1 MGRSACTGRNVF
13 VMKVTRYISIRNV
26 VAVESAANADVIA
39 ELAIQLKRTRRVSNA
54 QEVIDR
60 VLERESLETT
70 GIGRGVAIPHA
81 LCAAAKNLVCAVG
94 ICDKPVDFRS
104 FDDKPCRL
112 VFLIVYPSADA
123 QKYLHFVSLLAR
135 MFSESKYRK
144 VMLAAKTPEDLHD
157 AITECENALIETDA
171 EAAATARATDTP
183 IAGLDDKRV
192 DLLLL
197 ARLQRLL
204 MMKASRKRP
213 SRELLDEIEQVRSC
227 IEPTVLSHIDKLM
240 ARPGRM
246 AVVAVEGA
254 VCQGCYMKLTDQFIQ
269 SLRESDRVHTCPTC
283 GRFIFDVIGM

>member
-1 MGRSACTGRNVF
+1 MGGVAFAGRDVF

-26 VAVESAANADVIA
+26 VAVESAAKADVIA

-60 VLERESLETT
+60 VIERESLETT
-70 GIGRGVAIPHA
+70 GIGRGMAIPHA
-81 LCAAAKNLVCAVG
+81 LCTAAKNLVCAVG

-104 FDDKPCRL
+104 FDGKPCHL
-112 VFLIVYPSADA
+112 VFLIVYPSAEA
-123 QKYLHFVSLLAR
+123 HKYLHFVSLIAR

-144 VMLAAKTPEDLHD
+144 VMLGAKTPEALYD
-157 AITECENALIETDA
+157 AIAESENALIEAAA
-171 EAAATARATDTP
+171 EAAATARATETP
-183 IAGLDDKRV
+183 IAALDDKRV

-197 ARLQRLL
+197 TRLQRLL
-204 MMKASRKRP
+204 MIKSDRKRP
-213 SRELLDEIEQVRSC
+213 SKELLDEIEQVRSC
-227 IEPTVLSHIDKLM
+227 IEPTVSSHFDKLM

-246 AVVAVEGA
+246 AVVAVEGT

-283 GRFIFDVIGM
+283 GRFIFDVFGM